1 MRQFALYLD
10 NTVKGPLSEYE
21 IQDMIHAGQ
30 VTAETLCAPVGSE
43 QWEPLSRH
51 FTFGSGLKL
60 ARKSEAPRPADGEA
74 PPTPR
79 LDVEQR
85 RRLLMYGL
93 ADAATVDEIA
103 PAQADALVARTEA
116 RIRGQITF
124 HRLAAVV
131 MLGAGAAGGAF
142 AFGGDA
148 FRSLLGPVADTA
160 AVDEPAS
167 VKRWNRVLDEARRHE
182 ASALEALA
190 APFPEPVGG
199 TDALPVFLGRLK
211 VRENQAYVVETN
223 VQLSRDALI
232 APLEKYGIPLG
243 EKVAVLHFAEEIP
256 EEQFRLARATA
267 DTLALILSPLLA
279 DGQFSRMM
287 EETLGAFP
295 DVADIPEAA
304 RLRVELGSLK
314 ANELGL
320 GIDKVLFRAGEA
332 ERIAAGRGPK
342 IVGNAKPE
350 AYGTWAR
357 HLRDFAGKLA
367 LLRDRIRININSEA
381 RREVWSDFNRGPGAE
396 LAAWA
401 LAKAERTV
409 ETGENGALRLDEAP
423 SLRADALPRRFL
435 VRVRIQEDTVLLP
448 WDCAFL
454 VTGDCRSERIP
465 NAVFLARESYRV
477 VSKAETGGRRH
488 VHRGEVGGR
497 SLVIA
502 RESPRW
508 HYISVARDRDN
519 DVVTLRV
526 DEALHRSLNPGQSLT
541 VATLAKYPVHDKPT
555 ESNPAQGLLV
565 DN

>member
-10 NTVKGPLSEYE
+10 NNVKGPLSEYE

-30 VTAETLCAPVGSE
+30 VTAETLCAPVGSD
-43 QWEPLSRH
+43 QWEPLSNH
-51 FTFGSGLKL
+51 FAFGSGLKL
-60 ARKSEAPRPADGEA
+60 ARKSEAPHPADGDA
-74 PPTPR
+74 PPAPR
-79 LDVEQR
+79 LDIDQR

-93 ADAATVDEIA
+93 ADSATVDEIA
-103 PAQADALVARTEA
+103 PAQADALIAQTEA
-116 RIRGQITF
+116 RIRSQVNF
-124 HRLAAVV
+124 RRLAAVI
-131 MLGAGAAGGAF
+131 MLGAGAAGGAA
-142 AFGGDA
+142 AFGSDA

-160 AVDEPAS
+160 AVDDPAS
-167 VKRWNRVLDEARRHE
+167 LKRWHRVLDEARRHE
-182 ASALEALA
+182 KSVLEALA
-190 APFPEPVGG
+190 SAFPEPVGG
-199 TDALPVFLGRLK
+199 VDALPVFLGRLR
-211 VRENQAYVVETN
+211 VRENQAYSVETN

-232 APLEKYGIPLG
+232 APLEKYGISLG
-243 EKVAVLHFAEEIP
+243 DKVAVLHFAEDIP
-256 EEQFRLARATA
+256 EEQLRLARAQA

-279 DGQFSRMM
+279 DGQFARMM

-295 DVADIPEAA
+295 DAADIPESP
-304 RLRVELGSLK
+304 RLRAELGSVK

-342 IVGNAKPE
+342 IVGNARPE
-350 AYGTWAR
+350 AYGAWAR
-357 HLRDFAGKLA
+357 SLREFAGKLA
-367 LLRDRIRININSEA
+367 LLRDRIRINVNPEA

-409 ETGENGALRLDEAP
+409 ETGDNGSLRLDEAP
-423 SLRADALPRRFL
+423 NLRADALPRRFL

-448 WDCAFL
+448 WDSPFL
-454 VTGDCRSERIP
+454 VAGECRSERIP

-488 VHRGEVGGR
+488 IHRGEVAGR

-508 HYISVARDRDN
+508 HYISVARDSDS

-526 DEALHRSLNPGQSLT
+526 DEALHRSLNPGQAVT
-541 VATLAKYPVHDKPT
+541 VATLAKFPAHDKPT
-555 ESNPAQGLLV
+555 ESNPAQGLLI